1 MIRSLF
7 FILPVPQ
14 SLPGSFQTCLPVL
27 CQHWLL
33 SFSSG
38 LRPTLE
44 VLVVMIRGP
53 LGEAGPFW
61 ELLCVSWLCS
71 GEVTPRGGDPVG
83 RWPSGEVTP
92 RGGDPAGSWPS
103 GAEEPSVPAS
113 WPHFYPPRSD
123 PGALIKALHFSTQ
136 RLPGTAS
143 DFIFLHSFSALICL
157 SIVSGSSKRLPLL
170 HWFLPR
176 RYFHSAIGF
185 EDIFFFL
192 FFPST
197 TSVSCF
203 SLGKTQLKT
212 CQTKPLETPLHRLLR
227 FLYFPC
233 L

>member
-1 MIRSLF
+1 
-7 FILPVPQ
+7 
-14 SLPGSFQTCLPVL
+14 
-27 CQHWLL
+27 
-33 SFSSG
+33 
-38 LRPTLE
+38 
-44 VLVVMIRGP
+44 MIRGP

-71 GEVTPRGGDPVG
+71 GEVTPRRGDPAGRWPRREVTPRRGGPAGRWPRREVTPRGEVTPQRGGPAG
-83 RWPSGEVTP
+83 RWPSGRWGTVCAC
-92 RGGDPAGSWPS
+92 AGS
-103 GAEEPSVPAS
+103 PAS

-123 PGALIKALHFSTQ
+123 PVALIKALHFSTQ
-136 RLPGTAS
+136 RFPGTAS

-157 SIVSGSSKRLPLL
+157 SIVSDSSKRLPLL
-170 HWFLPR
+170 HWFLPL
-176 RYFHSAIGF
+176 H
-185 EDIFFFL
+185 IFTVLLALRMYIYFFL